1 MQGERLL
8 VTQKKRVFFQFFSA
22 HFRAESNEAR
32 EKWKR
37 NLQQKTLEWNDKEK
51 SLKESLLALRAE
63 IARKEESYEWRLH
76 AQAEKERDLKARLEQ
91 AESSLA
97 QERSGRAQAQ
107 APLIEEARKLR
118 EMLRET
124 EEQATAMRAA
134 MRAEM
139 EGIENEKRELRTR
152 LLDVEAERDKWKEG
166 QTVLAQ
172 KLARVETKCAEAC
185 ASVELERGNA
195 DQLREENE
203 TVKALSRK
211 LKEENDKL
219 RADQVKCREEL
230 ASAQTRLEA
239 AVSNARQALKSSA
252 NQISLESASLPS
264 SPAAEDRNM
273 SFTQTR
279 LEREVAVLQAELVR
293 ASQEANEAMLR
304 LKGMEELERM
314 LADLGKRHMV
324 ALEMLGEREQ
334 ELRAAREDLQD
345 AKAMFREQI
354 EQVLTPMKLNSK

>member
-1 MQGERLL
+1 MQGDKE
-8 VTQKKRVFFQFFSA
+8 TFFS
-22 HFRAESNEAR
+22 FCFCVVTKRNRAESNEAR

-37 NLQQKTLEWNDKEK
+37 NLQQKTSEWADKEK
-51 SLKESLLALRAE
+51 SLKESLHALRAE
-63 IARKEESYEWRLH
+63 IARKEESYEWRIH
-76 AQAEKERDLKARLEQ
+76 AQSEKERDLKARLEQ

-97 QERSGRAQAQ
+97 DERSGRSQAQ

-118 EMLRET
+118 EMLRDA
-124 EEQATAMRAA
+124 EEQTTALRSSMRV
-134 MRAEM
+134 EM

-152 LLDVEAERDKWKEG
+152 LQDVEAERDKWKDG
-166 QTVLAQ
+166 HSVLTQ

-185 ASVELERGNA
+185 ASVELERGNL
-195 DQLREENE
+195 DQLREEHE
-203 TVKALSRK
+203 TIKALSRK

-219 RADQVKCREEL
+219 RADHVKCRDEL

-239 AVSNARQALKSSA
+239 AVSNARQALKT
-252 NQISLESASLPS
+252 SASQQSVSTATTVVLGGGVVADEERS
-264 SPAAEDRNM
+264 V

-293 ASQEANEAMLR
+293 ASQEASEAMLR

-324 ALEMLGEREQ
+324 ALEMLGERDQ
-334 ELRAAREDLQD
+334 ELRAAREDLED
-345 AKAMFREQI
+345 AKNMFREQI
-354 EQVLTPMKLNSK
+354 EQVLTPMKKH